1 MDVLILAGG
10 DGKRIKSLSENKQKS
25 LLKINNKTLLKH
37 QITMISKINKK
48 IFLFIKENDKDIF
61 NELKPIKKK

>member
-10 DGKRIKSLSENKQKS
+10 DGKRIKSLSKNKQKS

-37 QITMISKINKK
+37 QITKISKINKK
-48 IFLFIKENDKDIF
+48 IFYL
-61 NELKPIKKK
+61 LKKMIRTSLMN